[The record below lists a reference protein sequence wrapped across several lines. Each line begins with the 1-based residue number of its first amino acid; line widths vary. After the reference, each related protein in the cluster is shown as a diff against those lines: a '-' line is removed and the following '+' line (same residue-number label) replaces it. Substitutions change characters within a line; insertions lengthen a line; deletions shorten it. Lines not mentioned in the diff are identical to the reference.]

1 MNIVTDVILPLAL
14 AFIMFVLGLGL
25 TGADFLRVIKQPR
38 DFFVGAFSQIIL
50 LPIIAFI
57 LVKVWPIS
65 PELAIGVMII
75 AAAPGGVT
83 SNILT
88 SFARGDVALSISLTA
103 VISLLSVITVPF
115 IIVTSL
121 GLLGSENISQN
132 ISLTSMAISMFL
144 IVTVPVII
152 GMIFR
157 RFASNAAIKFEPIAK
172 KISIV
177 LFIIV
182 LLGAI
187 LAEKDNI
194 VSYFADAGLIT
205 LALNVVMMIVAFYV
219 AQLLA
224 TGNAQKKCIA
234 IECGLQNG
242 TLAIFVGTTLFG
254 GGAFL
259 VGYTSTESDKL
270 EDGST
275 KIARPISSSTIDL
288 EGQVDVD
295 NGIYASVSLT
305 SLNATFGDYGNASY
319 DLINRKVSKLESKTR
334 SLALQM
340 FF

>member
-1 MNIVTDVILPLAL
+1 MSIVTDIFLPIAL
-14 AFIMFVLGLGL
+14 AFIMFALGLGL
-25 TGADFLRVIKQPR
+25 TGADFLRVIKQPK
-38 DFFVGAFSQIIL
+38 DFFVGAISQIIL

-57 LVKVWPIS
+57 LVKLWPIS

-88 SFARGDVALSISLTA
+88 SFAKGDVALSISLTA

-115 IIVTSL
+115 VIATSL
-121 GLLGSENISQN
+121 GLLGSGNVSQN
-132 ISLTSMAISMFL
+132 VSLTSMAISMFL
-144 IVTVPVII
+144 IVTVPVIL
-152 GMIFR
+152 GMVFR

-177 LFIIV
+177 LFVIV

-205 LALNVVMMIVAFYV
+205 LALNVIMMIVAFYV

-254 GGAFL
+254 GGAF
-259 VGYTSTESDKL
+259 VIPAATY
-270 EDGST
+270 
-275 KIARPISSSTIDL
+275 
-288 EGQVDVD
+288 
-295 NGIYASVSLT
+295 SLIMFAT
-305 SLNATFGDYGNASY
+305 SLIFVYLVKNN
-319 DLINRKVSKLESKTR
+319 
-334 SLALQM
+334 
-340 FF
+340 